1 MECMYS
7 NPLTTYLLILI
18 FQIETDTFESNTPLG
33 KKEFTNII
41 VSHDSCHDCD
51 FIVLAAHYDSKYF
64 TVLLLFSFL
73 LLLFFN
79 FFVFIYFDFF
89 FFQNHL
95 FKILGLS
102 ICCSDGFGS
111 AVCNADGHSSIPGD
125 YD

>member
-64 TVLLLFSFL
+64 TVLLFSSFSCSL
-73 LLLFFN
+73 ISLYS
-79 FFVFIYFDFF
+79 FILIF